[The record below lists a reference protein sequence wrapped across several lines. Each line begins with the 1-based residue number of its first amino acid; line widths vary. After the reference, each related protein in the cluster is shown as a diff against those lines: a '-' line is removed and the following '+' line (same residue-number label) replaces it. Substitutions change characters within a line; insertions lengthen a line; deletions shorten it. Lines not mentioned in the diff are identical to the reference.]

1 MLRYKIIFEN
11 QVSKL
16 KYLEYFLSKCN
27 LKKAKN
33 ISKTWNLLNA
43 LLDCLYVYRND
54 KYDSMEYCSL
64 LRE

>member
-1 MLRYKIIFEN
+1 MRYKIIFKN

-16 KYLEYFLSKCN
+16 KYLEYFLCKCH

-43 LLDCLYVYRND
+43 LLDCLYV
-54 KYDSMEYCSL
+54 
-64 LRE
+64 